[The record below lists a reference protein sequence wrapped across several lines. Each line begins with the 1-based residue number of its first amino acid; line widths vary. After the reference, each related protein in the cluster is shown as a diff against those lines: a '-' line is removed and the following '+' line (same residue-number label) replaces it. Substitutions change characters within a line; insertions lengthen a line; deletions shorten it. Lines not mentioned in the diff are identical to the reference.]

1 MWAAARGRYASL
13 LRPIMLIPTSVSY
26 SIWIIGG
33 VGNLLALALMMR
45 RRLAGEFPYFFIYLL
60 FHVIEGILSVAFYRY
75 FGRTS
80 WPYLYE
86 WWTAQALGLG
96 LRFAVIYEIFS
107 QVFRPYEGLRR
118 AGAAGFKWA
127 AAALVLVALI
137 AAVAGPSNE
146 PTFAVTGALVI
157 GRSIDVVQCG
167 LLALLFLF
175 ASYFALTWRNY
186 VFGIALGFGVIASME
201 LLAAALGTQFGAVSD
216 VLLATL
222 PRVAY
227 AIGTIIWAVY
237 LLSPEPS
244 RMEIKALPQH
254 ELEKWNQELLEL
266 LHR

>member
-1 MWAAARGRYASL
+1 ML
-13 LRPIMLIPTSVSY
+13 LPTSISY
-26 SIWIIGG
+26 ALWIAGWAGTIG
-33 VGNLLALALMMR
+33 ALGLMIS
-45 RRLAGEFPYFFIYLL
+45 RRLARQFPFFFTYLA
-60 FHVIEGILSVAFYRY
+60 FHVVESSIALAIYHY
-75 FGRTS
+75 FGRRS
-80 WPYLYE
+80 YPYLYE
-86 WWTAQALGLG
+86 FWTAQGLGLA

-107 QVFRPYEGLRR
+107 HVFRPYEGLRR
-118 AGAAGFKWA
+118 AGAAVFKWSA
-127 AAALVLVALI
+127 VAL
-137 AAVAGPSNE
+137 AAVALLAAIAGPSNE

-167 LLALLFLF
+167 LLVMLFLF
-175 ASYFALTWRNY
+175 ASYFALSWRNY

-201 LLAAALGTQFGAVSD
+201 LLAAALGTEFGSVSD
-216 VLLATL
+216 LLLATL

-227 AIGTIIWAVY
+227 AMGTIIWAVY

>member
-1 MWAAARGRYASL
+1 
-13 LRPIMLIPTSVSY
+13 MLIPTSISY
-26 SIWIIGG
+26 AIWIAGWAG
-33 VGNLLALALMMR
+33 TVVALGLVYS
-45 RRLAGEFPYFFIYLL
+45 RRLVRQFPVFFSYLA
-60 FHVIEGILSVAFYRY
+60 FHIVESSIALLVYHY
-75 FGRTS
+75 FGRRS

-86 WWTAQALGLG
+86 WWTAQALGLA

-107 QVFRPYEGLRR
+107 HVFRPYEGLRR

-127 AAALVLVALI
+127 AAVLVAVALI

-167 LLALLFLF
+167 LLVLLFLF

-201 LLAAALGTQFGAVSD
+201 LLAAVLGTQFGSVSD
-216 VLLATL
+216 VILAIL

-227 AIGTIIWAVY
+227 GIGTLIWVAY
-237 LLSPEPS
+237 LLAPEPP
-244 RMEIKALPQH
+244 RADIEALPQH

>member
-1 MWAAARGRYASL
+1 MVW
-13 LRPIMLIPTSVSY
+13 
-26 SIWIIGG
+26 
-33 VGNLLALALMMR
+33 
-45 RRLAGEFPYFFIYLL
+45 RRLVRQFPVFFTYVA
-60 FHVIEGILSVAFYRY
+60 FHVVESAVALLIYQHY
-75 FGRTS
+75 GRRS
-80 WPYLYE
+80 YPYLYE
-86 WWTAQALGLG
+86 FWTAQALGLA

-107 QVFRPYEGLRR
+107 HVFRPYEGLRR
-118 AGAAGFKWA
+118 ASATGFKWSA
-127 AAALVLVALI
+127 VVLVAVALI

-167 LLALLFLF
+167 LLVLLFLF

-201 LLAAALGTQFGAVSD
+201 LLAAVLGTQFGSVSD

-227 AIGTIIWAVY
+227 AAGTMIWAAY
-237 LLSPEPS
+237 LVSPEPS
-244 RMEIKALPQH
+244 RTEIKALPQH